1 MNFKNGLTS
10 KTLSLAVLYT
20 SFIIIIFLSV
30 FFIACI
36 EYANNEVSEIVV
48 KEKYIKRNGEE
59 DRYII
64 VTENNDTYKI
74 TDLIFKGKFNSS
86 DIYNQLEIGKKY
98 KIKTSGYRIPF
109 LSEFKNIN
117 KVEEII
123 E

>member
-1 MNFKNGLTS
+1 MNFKKN
-10 KTLSLAVLYT
+10 SL
-20 SFIIIIFLSV
+20 IIIQESIISITVIMIIFLSV
-30 FFIACI
+30 FFIAFI